1 MQMELYVNKKFD
13 ILKIINL
20 VLKRKDW
27 GKTYTLYKTTTH
39 EVLTRMSSYN
49 FNDRYATFDIKINE
63 IHGSGYYSSQVNIY
77 TDREDYTLDFINR
90 LFIKT
95 IISTLNY
102 YRKNIFENEAHDLFP
117 YVYRN
122 DKSDEEWIKTLN
134 LTDKVND
141 IKNTTLSD
149 DDKDNLIDLLIDRAL
164 SDYEN
169 EVTYIP
175 RDKYV
180 EQALQ
185 SNRESSILDLIDEL
199 KNELDKKESYKCIKT
214 KN

>member
-1 MQMELYVNKKFD
+1 MQIDLYVNKKFD

-39 EVLTRMSSYN
+39 EVLTQMRSYN

-77 TDREDYTLDFINR
+77 TDREDYTLEFINK
-90 LFIKT
+90 LFIKS

-102 YRKNIFENEAHDLFP
+102 YRKNIFEQEAHDLFP
-117 YVYRN
+117 YVYRS

-134 LTDKVND
+134 LTDKVNE
-141 IKNTTLSD
+141 IKNTNLSD
-149 DDKDNLIDLLIDRAL
+149 DYKDNLIDLLIDKAL
-164 SDYEN
+164 SKYEN

-199 KNELDKKESYKCIKT
+199 KNELDNKLKEGK
-214 KN
+214 